1 MTTLT
6 AAQTLDMLGF
16 LAAGALNDVFSQD
29 ELQRF
34 FDLAAGD
41 FNTAV
46 YLGWLEIL
54 GNATTWVNYRVAQ
67 TQVSRGDAFDHI
79 KVMLDIWQ
87 KLALTP
93 ANQLISAGIAPVP
106 TRCKPRPGGDY
117 RPVRGRNSSH
127 ANWRDW

>member
-1 MTTLT
+1 MTTLSDP
-6 AAQTLDMLGF
+6 QIDDML
-16 LAAGALNDVFSQD
+16 A
-29 ELQRF
+29 
-34 FDLAAGD
+34 DLAAGELD
-41 FNTAV
+41 DVFTQEELQRLFDRAGGDYNTAV
-46 YLGWLEIL
+46 YYGWLQIL

-79 KVMLDIWQ
+79 RVMLDIWQ

-93 ANQLISAGIAPVP
+93 ANQLISAGINPIPAKH
-106 TRCKPRPGGDY
+106 KPRPGGDY

>member
-6 AAQTLDMLGF
+6 AEQTLNMLRF
-16 LAAGALNDVFSQD
+16 LAAGNIDDVFSQVQ
-29 ELQRF
+29 LQAL

-54 GNATTWVNYRVAQ
+54 GNSASWVNYRVAQ

-79 KVMLDIWQ
+79 KFMLELWQ
-87 KLALTP
+87 GRALTP

-106 TRCKPRPGGDY
+106 GRHKPRPYGDSH
-117 RPVRGRNSSH
+117 PTRGRNSSH